1 MKKIRTEIEINAT
14 AERVWQVLT
23 DFTAFPDW
31 NPFIQRAGGEIEVGE
46 QLEVF
51 LQPPDGRGI
60 TFKPR
65 VVKAEPNRE
74 FRWRGRLWIPGLFD
88 GEHAFIIE
96 PLGEDRVRFEQG
108 EAFGGILVPLLA
120 FMGLFIKTER
130 GFQEMN
136 QALKAQAEAPA
147 S

>member
-1 MKKIRTEIEINAT
+1 MKRIRTEIEIEAS

-23 DFTAFPDW
+23 DLAAFPDW
-31 NPFIQRAGGEIEVGE
+31 NPFIQRAKGEVEVGE

-51 LQPPDGRGI
+51 IQPPDGRAM
-60 TFKPR
+60 TFKPK

-74 FRWRGRLWIPGLFD
+74 LRWRGRLWMPGLFD

-96 PLGEDRVRFEQG
+96 PLGPGRVRFEQG

-136 QALKAQAEAPA
+136 RALKARAEAPA

>member
-31 NPFIQRAGGEIEVGE
+31 NPFIQQVKGQVEVGE

-51 LQPPDGRGI
+51 LQPPDGRGM
-60 TFKPR
+60 TFKPK
-65 VVKAEPNRE
+65 VVTAEPNRE

-96 PLGEDRVRFEQG
+96 PLGENRVRFEQG

-120 FMGLFIKTER
+120 FMGLFIKTEQ

-136 QALKAQAEAPA
+136 QALKAPAEAR
-147 S
+147 